1 MTKLITYK
9 KAKEEIKRLQRYCDL
24 VESYQTDTLEK
35 IIIKEYCLTNS
46 MTKVIEKL
54 NYLGVTRES
63 VVSIINGKPQN
74 ELHKIV
80 KSGYLYKTRPSRR

>member
-1 MTKLITYK
+1 MAKLITYK
-9 KAKEEIKRLQRYCDL
+9 KAKEEIKRLQWYCDL

-46 MTKVIEKL
+46 MPKIIENL

-63 VVSIINGKPQN
+63 VVSIINGKPQD